1 MCLEIY
7 GLDPTHYLPTP
18 GLAWQAALKKTKI
31 KLALLTNIH
40 ILLMAKKGIRGVI
53 HHAFHQYAKANNK
66 CMKDNNESKEFS
78 NLKY

>member
-40 ILLMAKKGIRGVI
+40 ILLMTKKGIRGVI